1 MQIGKFLFQQDVM
14 MVGPRNVAGA
24 SRTRATVIDGG
35 FHGFDDFRVLAHAEI
50 VVGTPDGYVLAFAI
64 GVVPCRAGKIALLA
78 FDIRKNAIAS
88 LRMQA
93 LQFRR
98 KKCLEV
104 HAMLQN

>member
-1 MQIGKFLFQQDVM
+1 MI
-14 MVGPRNVAGA
+14 MVGARNVPGA

-35 FHGFDDFRVLAHAEI
+35 FHGFDDFRGLGRAAI
-50 VVGTPDGYVLAFAI
+50 VVGAPDGYVLAIAI
-64 GVVPCRAGKIALLA
+64 GIVPCRAGKIALLA
-78 FDIRKNAIAS
+78 FDIRKNAITS